1 MAVWPHCLQL
11 KKHGYQ
17 GSVVVL
23 STVKEAWLPGQCGHI
38 IYSYRSMATRALWP
52 HCLQLKKHGYLGSV
66 VILSTVKEAWLPGQC
81 GHIVYS

>member
-1 MAVWPHCLQL
+1 MATLFTVKEAWLPGQCGRIVYSYRSMATMAVWSHCLQL

-23 STVKEAWLPGQCGHI
+23 STVKEAWLPGQ
-38 IYSYRSMATRALWP
+38 Y
-52 HCLQLKKHGYLGSV
+52 
-66 VILSTVKEAWLPGQC
+66 